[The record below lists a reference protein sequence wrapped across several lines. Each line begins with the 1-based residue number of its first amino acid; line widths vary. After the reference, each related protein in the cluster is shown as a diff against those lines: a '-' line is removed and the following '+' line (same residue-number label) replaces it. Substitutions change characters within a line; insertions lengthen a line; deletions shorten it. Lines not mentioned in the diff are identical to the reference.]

1 VRITVLGKSPS
12 WQDADGA
19 CSGYLVE
26 EQGFRMVVDCGNGAF
41 AKLRRFAEYADV
53 DAVVISHLHADHF
66 LDLVPFSYAL
76 RFGPSR
82 QPAAGG
88 PEPERPVLHAPPG
101 ARECFR
107 RVTGAWGSEE
117 LIESAFALAEYDPAE
132 VLHTGPLTLRFQPV
146 PHFVEAHAIEIT
158 SAAGGGRFTF
168 GADSGPSE
176 DLCRF
181 ALDTDLLLIEA
192 TLPEAEE
199 DGVRGHMTAA
209 EAGEHGRRARARR
222 LVLTHLTDELDAA
235 RAEEDAERAFGGPVE
250 IAREGAVYDV

>member
-26 EQGFRMVVDCGNGAF
+26 EQGFRMLVDCGNGVF
-41 AKLRRFAEYADV
+41 AKLRRFVDYPDV

-76 RFGPSR
+76 RFAPGR
-82 QPAAGG
+82 QPAPGA

-101 ARECFR
+101 AQECFR
-107 RVTGAWGSEE
+107 SVTGAWGSED
-117 LIESAFALAEYDPAE
+117 LIESAFALTEYDPAQ
-132 VLHTGPLTLRFQPV
+132 VLHAGPLTIRFQPV
-146 PHFVEAHAIEIT
+146 PHFVPANAIEIT

-176 DLCRF
+176 DLWRF

-192 TLPEAEE
+192 TLPAPEV
-199 DGVRGHMTAA
+199 GLRGHMTAQ
-209 EAGEHGRRARARR
+209 EAGEHGRNARARR
-222 LVLTHLTDELDAA
+222 LVLTHLTDQLDAA
-235 RAEEDAERAFGGPVE
+235 TAEEAAERAFGGPVE